1 MRRSMNGP
9 DSGRGREG
17 EEVSRETNEP
27 EMNLS
32 IGVGT
37 IGSSVISTNEHRSS
51 LYLSKTHHQIR
62 HPSVIQ
68 NISSKNDTYFSIG

>member
-1 MRRSMNGP
+1 MNGP
-9 DSGRGREG
+9 DSGRGKGRRG
-17 EEVSRETNEP
+17 SKETNEP

-51 LYLSKTHHQIR
+51 LYLSQTHHQIR